1 MTQIINWLKEKKS
14 DFYVVHNSAFR
25 PNDFY
30 FNDLASATE
39 FFNTLILFIGVHH
52 SSDEEMMESLYDPR
66 NIEDFSTLRFRQG
79 WPDDADDDEMILI
92 FNTNSKSTSEDIL
105 YQGTLVPPYNDI
117 KIKDITWKDY
127 IGIWKG
133 RGYLP
138 SEIGDFQAH
147 RFEPLASQVTFIK
160 GWWLETGNGTY
171 EISLG
176 KINID
181 E

>member
-1 MTQIINWLKEKKS
+1 MISMTEIINWVRNRS
-14 DFYVVHNSAFR
+14 DIYIVHNSAFK
-25 PNDFY
+25 PYNLY
-30 FNDLASATE
+30 FNNLQAATD

-52 SSDEEMMESLYDPR
+52 SSDEEMMGSLYQPR
-66 NIEDFSTLRFRQG
+66 NSDFSTLKRG
-79 WPDDADDDEMILI
+79 YL
-92 FNTNSKSTSEDIL
+92 NSQIKFWTGDFVKSSFKTTWIDYYGQL
-105 YQGTLVPPYNDI
+105 KPPYNDSQI
-117 KIKDITWKDY
+117 KGPNYRDY

-138 SEIGDFQAH
+138 QQIKDEEAH
-147 RFEPLASQVTFIK
+147 YFNTSSQITFLD
-160 GWWLETGNGTY
+160 GWWLETINGTY